1 MTNYRSQCYGIIVIM
16 EDQLPKSLLNYI
28 SNDSYDAGSIP
39 VDISAT
45 RLKDTPRISRLFKQH
60 RDKIKINHLDKGFA
74 KLGEAWHKAMEDSSP
89 DDWICEKRFYAD
101 VNGYVISGAIDGLEP
116 VGKNLYNIWDYKLM
130 SSYKAKTDLSEFVK
144 QLNIY
149 AYILKKNNI
158 NVKNLYISAMIR
170 DWTVNR
176 ISDPN
181 YPQTNLPVFK
191 LEKWDDKVT
200 EQYVMERVEHHTQE
214 ELPECTDEEMWS
226 TGDTFIVESL
236 KAGKVMKVFKT
247 KEEAELH
254 PSVIKGT
261 AKVDKRSS
269 ERLRCK
275 RYCEVADFCDQYQQH
290 LTSA

>member
-1 MTNYRSQCYGIIVIM
+1 M

-74 KLGEAWHKAMEDSSP
+74 KLGEAWHKAMEESSP
-89 DDWICEKRFYAD
+89 PDWICEKRFYAD

-116 VGKNLYNIWDYKLM
+116 VGKNLYNVWDYKLM

-144 QLNIY
+144 QLNTY

-200 EQYVMERVEHHTQE
+200 EKYVIERVKHHTQK

-226 TGDTFIVESL
+226 TGDTYIVESL
-236 KAGKVMKVFKT
+236 KAGKVMKVFQT
-247 KEEAELH
+247 KEEAEQH

-261 AKVDKRSS
+261 AKVDRRAS

-275 RYCEVADFCDQYQQH
+275 RYCEVSDFCDQYQRH
-290 LTSA
+290 LASA